1 LFDRHEAGERA
12 ILVHV
17 NFNDEGNRENLHEL
31 EMLVS
36 SAGVG
41 SLFTV
46 TGSRS
51 RPHPKYFVGSGK
63 AEEIAEAVRLYNADV
78 VIFNHALAPRQE
90 RNLEALLECR
100 VVDRT
105 GLILDIFSQ
114 RARTHEGKLQVELAQ
129 LRHMSTRLIRGWT
142 HLERQKGG
150 IGMRGPGETQL
161 ETDRRLL
168 RVRMDTILR
177 RLDKVVTKRDQGR
190 RSRKRREIPTIS
202 LVGYTNAGK
211 STLFNRLTDSEVYA
225 ADQLFATLDP
235 TLRRI
240 NVSDVGEVVL
250 ADTVGFIRHLPHDL
264 VAAFKATLTETRE
277 ADLLLHVVDCA
288 DENMHGNILEV
299 ETVLKDIDAGEVPT
313 LMICNKVDKLDDGKC
328 RIDYD
333 DENKP
338 IRVWLSAI
346 SGQGTEFLYQALTER
361 LAGTMKVVSLRL
373 PPMQGN
379 IVNHLYNLDCIAHE
393 EFAENGDWLL
403 DIRMTMIDWQRLK
416 KHKCNNIDDF
426 IIGSED

>member
-1 LFDRHEAGERA
+1 MKLFDRHEAGERA

-17 NFNDEGNRENLHEL
+17 NFSDEGNREDLHEL

-36 SAGVG
+36 SAGVNAL
-41 SLFTV
+41 SVV

-51 RPHPKYFVGSGK
+51 RPHPKYFVGTGK
-63 AEEIAEAVRLYNADV
+63 AEEIAETVKLYQADI

-168 RVRMDTILR
+168 RVRMDSILR
-177 RLDKVVTKRDQGR
+177 RLDKV
-190 RSRKRREIPTIS
+190 
-202 LVGYTNAGK
+202 GK
-211 STLFNRLTDSEVYA
+211 STLFNRLTDAKVYA

-240 NVSDVGEVVL
+240 TVADVGEVVL

-277 ADLLLHVVDCA
+277 ADLLLHVIDCA
-288 DENMHGNILEV
+288 DENMRGNIIEV
-299 ETVLKDIDAGEVPT
+299 NSVLTEIDAGEVPV
-313 LMICNKVDKLDDGKC
+313 LMVYNKVDKLDDGRC

-333 DENKP
+333 DEGKP
-338 IRVWLSAI
+338 VNVWLSAM
-346 SGQGTEFLYQALTER
+346 SGEGTAFLYQALTEL
-361 LAGTMKVVSLRL
+361 LASTMQVVKLQLPAMQGHVVS
-373 PPMQGN
+373 
-379 IVNHLYNLDCIAHE
+379 HLYNLDCIEHE
-393 EFAENGDWLL
+393 AFAENGDWLL

-416 KHKCNNIDDF
+416 KHKCNNIEDF
-426 IIGSED
+426 ILQH